1 MIITDSTRRICNS
14 QYRNINEDKEYYIK
28 GSQQQQQREQSV
40 GNDASI
46 KDSRVSILL
55 VYWYITDSI

>member
-28 GSQQQQQREQSV
+28 GSQQQREQQSV
-40 GNDASI
+40 LNDATI